1 MDSSA
6 AANPPPPKTGTGEP
20 VISDFIDITIKTIDS
35 KNFQFQVENDI
46 QIKAFKERIAEEV
59 GIDTDSQRMIFCGR
73 VLSDEKTLK
82 EYKIDS
88 GKTIHLVKKAAPA
101 SQQPGQQQR
110 TGAANSTPNA
120 ADRNR
125 FHSYRSEDGSVFMGT
140 ISLDSPNNI
149 LNQMVRSIFTGSR
162 PANAA
167 GGGGGGAGGTG
178 GSGGGGTNDL
188 NTTGSSLSSQGGE
201 GGGHGAG
208 SGGSGGLP
216 TGNASIRTRINYV
229 RRFLGYI
236 STNFQILEHPNQ
248 LPTVPPAA
256 APATESTEPV
266 VTAAEF
272 GELFREAFAVA
283 DRLRPHIAA
292 QIAAIGAATGEAE
305 AAFAAAN
312 HSILMRISH
321 HLSHVIH
328 MLSEFNIDAGR
339 APGPHPL
346 TLNTLDTVP
355 NGATGAG
362 AAAAAALASSAASSL
377 LASLPNLSARI
388 EISTPVTVAGTGNAA
403 TISGIQA
410 KFLLITFPPN
420 NSNSAYTIPEV
431 RSASNIIGGLADE
444 RMHDEDL
451 MDDGAGG
458 DDEAEEEED
467 NTEWNEEEISR
478 QFEEA
483 RASSFAAAEAVLRET
498 AEFLRSSEGPF
509 GQSASSQAT
518 TTTAA
523 ASASAPAVAGQ
534 SQPKNEEDEKMETSP
549 SAPPP
554 PPPPAKKEVKPPRDE
569 AIDALYSDSEGEFA
583 DAVSDFPT
591 ATSSAAN
598 TASTSAPAKPLP
610 TPVASVA
617 SATAAATTGTG
628 ATGTASDVPP
638 NWQSVLPNEWIPVIE
653 ADIQRQRSS
662 VETAAAAAA
671 AVQPQQAE
679 GAPVF
684 SDAYLN
690 GMPKKRRLEY
700 KPEEE
705 EAGQKAAVGD
715 AKQQRPHYPL

>member
-110 TGAANSTPNA
+110 TGAAGGTPNA

-167 GGGGGGAGGTG
+167 AGGGGGGGTG
-178 GSGGGGTNDL
+178 GSGGGGGGTNDL
-188 NTTGSSLSSQGGE
+188 NTTGSSLSTEGGE

-248 LPTVPPAA
+248 LPTVPPQPPASAA
-256 APATESTEPV
+256 ESTEPV

-339 APGPHPL
+339 APGHPL

-355 NGATGAG
+355 NGATGSG
-362 AAAAAALASSAASSL
+362 RRGGRRPRLLCRL
-377 LASLPNLSARI
+377 LAARQSA
-388 EISTPVTVAGTGNAA
+388 EP
-403 TISGIQA
+403 
-410 KFLLITFPPN
+410 
-420 NSNSAYTIPEV
+420 
-431 RSASNIIGGLADE
+431 
-444 RMHDEDL
+444 
-451 MDDGAGG
+451 
-458 DDEAEEEED
+458 
-467 NTEWNEEEISR
+467 
-478 QFEEA
+478 
-483 RASSFAAAEAVLRET
+483 
-498 AEFLRSSEGPF
+498 LRS
-509 GQSASSQAT
+509 
-518 TTTAA
+518 
-523 ASASAPAVAGQ
+523 
-534 SQPKNEEDEKMETSP
+534 D
-549 SAPPP
+549 
-554 PPPPAKKEVKPPRDE
+554 
-569 AIDALYSDSEGEFA
+569 
-583 DAVSDFPT
+583 
-591 ATSSAAN
+591 
-598 TASTSAPAKPLP
+598 
-610 TPVASVA
+610 
-617 SATAAATTGTG
+617 
-628 ATGTASDVPP
+628 
-638 NWQSVLPNEWIPVIE
+638 
-653 ADIQRQRSS
+653 
-662 VETAAAAAA
+662 
-671 AVQPQQAE
+671 
-679 GAPVF
+679 
-684 SDAYLN
+684 
-690 GMPKKRRLEY
+690 
-700 KPEEE
+700 
-705 EAGQKAAVGD
+705 
-715 AKQQRPHYPL
+715 